1 MAVAVAE
8 AEIVHSSQVEN
19 DIVALDPDR
28 EYELINGQ
36 WEAKEMAGARH
47 GGVVVRLIGKL
58 WSYVDANDLGGVYS
72 PDTTFTISDKPRLPD
87 IAFVSAERIPLEGE
101 PEGIWQIAPDLA
113 IEVVSPNDVY
123 DKVQGKLW
131 DYFDAGVKQVWIVT
145 PAHRTVTVYR
155 SPVDP
160 VVFAEGS
167 ELVSE
172 DLLPGFRCKLS
183 EVFKSPVRRKL

>member
-8 AEIVHSSQVEN
+8 LEIVPGFQTESSISV
-19 DIVALDPDR
+19 PDSDK
-28 EYELINGQ
+28 EYEFINGQ

-47 GGVVVRLIGKL
+47 GGVMMRLGIRIGNYL
-58 WSYVDANDLGGVYS
+58 EAGDFGGIYG
-72 PDTTFTISDKPRLPD
+72 PDTTFTIGAQPRLPD
-87 IAFVSAERIPLEGE
+87 IAVVLAENMPSEGE
-101 PEGIWQIAPDLA
+101 PEGPWPIAPDLA
-113 IEVVSPNDVY
+113 VEVVSPNDVY

-131 DYFDAGVKQVWIVT
+131 DYFDAGVKQVWIVA
-145 PAHRTVTVYR
+145 PEHRTVTVYR

-160 VVFAEGS
+160 VVFAEDC

-183 EVFKSPVRRKL
+183 EIFKSPARRKV